1 MLPTLFTLGNLLCGF
16 AAIHFGLHSM
26 FDLGKGTPATDEWT
40 LNSRFIERMAPS
52 WLSIGAFMVI
62 LGMVCDGLDG
72 LAARVTRST
81 TDFGGQ
87 LDSLA
92 DVVTCGAAPA
102 TLMTA
107 YMMRELKD
115 VTSVSPVSSDVLG
128 KIAWLCAALYVA
140 FAAMRL
146 ARYNVEHDREDFD
159 YRTFRGLPSPGAAAM
174 MVTFM
179 FLHDQLSAGA
189 RRWIVYA
196 IPVFL
201 LGTGCL
207 MVSRIPYR
215 RVQAYFKGR
224 KPFGHLILAMLLV
237 AVFFTHKTVWLF
249 LMVFAYVLSGPIVWL
264 VRYTRMRRAGFA
276 HAGEALG
283 GDAHTGDAQALKL
296 HDRGADAAPRD
307 RTAGG

>member
-26 FDLGKGTPATDEWT
+26 FDLGAGTSAAAEWT

-62 LGMVCDGLDG
+62 LGMICDGLDG

-102 TLMTA
+102 TLMMA

-179 FLHDQLSAGA
+179 FLHDQLPAGT

-215 RVQAYFKGR
+215 RVQAYFKGK

-237 AVFFTHKTVWLF
+237 AVFFTHKAVWLF
-249 LMVFAYVLSGPIVWL
+249 VVVLAYVLSGPVVWA
-264 VRYTRMRRAGFA
+264 VRYTRMRRAGLLQA
-276 HAGEALG
+276 AIGPSD
-283 GDAHTGDAQALKL
+283 DAAAFKL
-296 HDRGADAAPRD
+296 HDTGQGAGPRD
-307 RTAGG
+307 GTANG